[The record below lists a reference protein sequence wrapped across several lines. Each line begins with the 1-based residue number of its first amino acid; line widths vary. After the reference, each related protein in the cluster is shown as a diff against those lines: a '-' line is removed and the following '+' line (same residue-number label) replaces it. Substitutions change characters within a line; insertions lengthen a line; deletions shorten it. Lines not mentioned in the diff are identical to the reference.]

1 MVEFQTYNDMKRA
14 IEKLDGTE
22 INGRKIKMIPD
33 KQSHLS
39 SSRRRSDILNRGS
52 YMSAHVLLNLLNE
65 LGKKG

>member
-33 KQSHLS
+33 KQSHRS
-39 SSRRRSDILNRGS
+39 SSRRRSDILKL
-52 YMSAHVLLNLLNE
+52 HNL
-65 LGKKG
+65 

>member
-33 KQSHLS
+33 KQSHRS
-39 SSRRRSDILNRGS
+39 SSRRRSVILIRYQPLKRQEKNAS
-52 YMSAHVLLNLLNE
+52 ENVVS
-65 LGKKG
+65 